1 MPLNWRNFTLP
12 ELPEVETTRLG
23 IEPLVTGRAL
33 ESIKVRNAAL
43 RWPVEIP
50 PDLRGQTLAGVTRRA
65 KYLLAHFETGVLLIH
80 LGMSGNLRVVSST
93 QPYLKHDHVE
103 LTFAGD
109 RALRLNDPRRFGSV
123 LWSETNA
130 DGHWLLD
137 RLGPEPLDDEFDGD
151 YLKRQARHRRVAVK
165 TLLMD
170 SHIVVGVGDI
180 YANEALFLAGVRP
193 GVRASRVTLAAYQR
207 IALAIKG
214 VLQRAI
220 EMGGTT
226 LRDFV
231 KQDGN
236 PGYFKQSLNV
246 YGREGL
252 PCRVCGAPL
261 TGTRLANRATV
272 YCKNCQKTQ
281 GFAQQPV
288 LKS

>member
-1 MPLNWRNFTLP
+1 LP
-12 ELPEVETTRLG
+12 ELPEVETTRRG
-23 IEPLVTGRAL
+23 IEPLVTGRVL
-33 ESIKVRNAAL
+33 ENINVRNAQL

-50 PDLRGQTLAGVTRRA
+50 AELLGQTLSKVTRRA
-65 KYLLAHFETGVLLIH
+65 KYLLAHFDTGTLLIH

-103 LTFAGD
+103 LKFAGD

-123 LWSETNA
+123 LWAKSST

-137 RLGPEPLDDEFDGD
+137 RLGPEPLDDEFDGE

-170 SHIVVGVGDI
+170 SHIVVGVGNI

-207 IALAIKG
+207 IAVETKD
-214 VLQRAI
+214 VLRHAI

-252 PCRVCGAPL
+252 PCRVCGTML

-272 YCKNCQKTQ
+272 YCKKCQKTQ
-281 GFAQQPV
+281 GFGQQPM

>member
-1 MPLNWRNFTLP
+1 LP
-12 ELPEVETTRLG
+12 ELPEVETTRRG
-23 IEPLVTGRAL
+23 IEPLVTGRVL
-33 ESIKVRNAAL
+33 ENINVRNAQL

-50 PDLRGQTLAGVTRRA
+50 AELLGQTLSKVTRRA
-65 KYLLAHFETGVLLIH
+65 KYLLAHFDTGTLLIH

-103 LTFAGD
+103 LKFAGD

-123 LWSETNA
+123 LWAKSST

-137 RLGPEPLDDEFDGD
+137 RLGPEPLDDEFDGE

-170 SHIVVGVGDI
+170 SHIVVGVGNI

-193 GVRASRVTLAAYQR
+193 SVRACRVTLAAYQR
-207 IALAIKG
+207 IAVETKD
-214 VLQRAI
+214 VLRHAI

-252 PCRVCGAPL
+252 PCRVCGTML

-272 YCKNCQKTQ
+272 YCKKCQKTQ
-281 GFAQQPV
+281 GFGQQPV